1 MTIKVY
7 TKDHCPY
14 CTYAKGLLSSLG
26 YSYEEIALGS
36 DRKAIME
43 LVSETGMK
51 TLPQIFIHD
60 KLIGGY
66 DDLKSLADSGRL
78 ETILAK

>member
-14 CTYAKGLLSSLG
+14 CTYAKNLLESLG
-26 YSYEEIALGS
+26 HHYEEIALGS
-36 DRKAIME
+36 NREAIME
-43 LVSETGMK
+43 LVMETGMK
-51 TLPQIFIHD
+51 TLPQVFIHD

-66 DDLKSLADSGRL
+66 DDLKSLADSGKL

>member
-14 CTYAKGLLSSLG
+14 CTHAKGLLSSLG
-26 YSYEEIALGS
+26 YSYEEIALGT